1 MKARSATDILRAFA
15 RERWLRRAV
24 RSVALDPDRS
34 GIPRMSE
41 SAYVDS
47 CALTRGVPPDLLD
60 VLGVRETMALEAT
73 WTRVA
78 IDLPDRVLDLP
89 TEQVARPMTMA
100 QAAAVLGYDL
110 PQPVLKAM
118 RLAAIAVVG
127 ENMMRRREGR
137 EEVAA

>member
-1 MKARSATDILRAFA
+1 MRKSPTEVLTAHA
-15 RERWLRRAV
+15 RERWLRRGI
-24 RSVALDPDRS
+24 RSVQLGDDRS

-41 SAYVDS
+41 SAWVDS

-78 IDLPDRVLDLP
+78 IDLPDRVLDLQ

-100 QAAAVLGYDL
+100 QAAAVLGYAI
-110 PQPVLKAM
+110 PGRVLKAM
-118 RLAAIAVVG
+118 RLAAIAVVT
-127 ENMMRRREGR
+127 ENQMRRRTQDR
-137 EEVAA
+137 EEAA

>member
-1 MKARSATDILRAFA
+1 MRKSPTEILTAHA
-15 RERWLRRAV
+15 KERWLRRGI
-24 RSVALDPDRS
+24 RSVQLGDDRS
-34 GIPRMSE
+34 GVPRMSE
-41 SAYVDS
+41 SAWVDS

-78 IDLPDRVLDLP
+78 IDLPDRVLDLQ